1 MRSPLFLIG
10 TQRSGTTLLCKM
22 LSAHK
27 DIYVKNEV
35 PVLKV
40 FTPGAKR
47 QDIENAIDGFI
58 KEGTGKSIKQ
68 LLQSEGKSIWG
79 LKDPQLTEHL
89 EALKQFLPEV
99 GFIIIT
105 RDARAVV
112 RSYIENAWGL
122 GTNCYSGALRWR
134 EEILAQLAFEQEV
147 QGNVLRLKYEDLV
160 LDQRQSLEKIC
171 RFIGVEFDE
180 AAMNYNEQKTFVT
193 KKRES
198 INTFKA
204 PDPAIISKWKS
215 QLSEHEVGVINA
227 VCGDLLDQLGYAD
240 TDHQIELPGYARA
253 YYRMH
258 QAVVGEFQ
266 IQYRWRFGGF
276 KRVIKNKWQS
286 NSQNH
291 KI

>member
-10 TQRSGTTLLCKM
+10 TQRSGTTLLTKM

-40 FTPGAKR
+40 FTPGASRK
-47 QDIENAIDGFI
+47 DIEHAIDGFI
-58 KEGTGKSIKQ
+58 KEGTGKSIEA
-68 LLQSEGKSIWG
+68 LLQSENKSVWG

-89 EALKQFLPEV
+89 EALKQFAPDV

-122 GTNCYSGALRWR
+122 GTNCYTGALRWR
-134 EEILAQLAFEQEV
+134 DEVQAQLDFEKEM
-147 QGNVLRLKYEDLV
+147 QGHVMRLRYEDLV
-160 LDQRQSLEKIC
+160 LQQRESLEKIC
-171 RFIGVEFDE
+171 AFIGVPFDE

-204 PDPAIISKWKS
+204 PDPAIITKWKS
-215 QLSEHEVGVINA
+215 QLTDHQVGVING
-227 VCGDLLDQLGYAD
+227 VCGDLLDQLGYSD
-240 TDHQIELPGYARA
+240 TQNRIQLPGVSQA

-266 IQYRWRFGGF
+266 IQYRWRIGRY
-276 KRVIKNKWQS
+276 KRAVNGWL
-286 NSQNH
+286 NG
-291 KI
+291 